1 MIHKKNLT
9 FALLLIIFSNFVTQ
23 AQVGLPPGF
32 RHQQVG
38 KFDLPV
44 NIASLPNNKML
55 FPTQNGKLFMMENGI
70 LDTKSI
76 LSLDSIWWQFEKGFL
91 GVEADPDF
99 VNNGYIYCYYT
110 ISVTGNTYDGS
121 ILRRTSN
128 NGTLTDPIM
137 HKITRYTLSGHTVV
151 PNSKKTILDM
161 DITPGVVV
169 NYNHD
174 GGTIRFGRDGKLY
187 VATGEGDLWCPCFTP
202 KSTNCSWGCGSC
214 PSVNP
219 STGCKS
225 YQWATNMGTFYG
237 KILRINSDGSAPT
250 DNPYY
255 ANAPYNAQ
263 KYVYA
268 LGFRNPFSMNFK
280 PGTDDLYI
288 GDVGSHGTDKR
299 EEINKLTPTSVR
311 DFGWPAIEGVS
322 NDPAYSDPIFTYNEG
337 NTTNTGCAITGG
349 TFYNP
354 QTSNWPAQYTGK
366 YLYMDFC
373 NGWINTLDFDNGNT
387 VSGFVTGLANNFGN
401 AASGIGILTP
411 SISSTGELYYL
422 ARGVNANTT
431 GIYKISFQPITV
443 SGITMTGGNVI
454 NTQTT
459 LAFEAGIQ
467 PTNASDALV
476 LWDVQPSNLA
486 SISFSGVNANNAVL
500 TPIQDGVVTVTAIS
514 SGDYSKK
521 QTMIVYISSFNP
533 LQSLN
538 ITTAGTFAIT
548 SLSGTLQVGMAFNP
562 SNIAIKQINWSVL
575 NKSALVDVLISTS
588 GLVSSIGRNGTA
600 TIIGISPT
608 NPTIFPAFRVIT
620 LTGQNPLIS
629 INITTPSS
637 FTITTDKGSLQLG
650 CEYLPLDFSGNKSI
664 TWSVLNTS
672 ATVLASINNSG
683 LLSTNGG
690 NGTATILGTSAANN
704 SITSTKVVTI
714 SGQVIPA
721 TSISIVPQN
730 GIVSTTVNGTITFN
744 ATVLPANAIPTPTIT
759 WSVITGTGGGSVN
772 SNGVFTALS
781 MGVVTVVA
789 QVNATVKTTFV
800 VSVTSI
806 ISSVSLKLESNNLK
820 YNDIKL
826 YPVPNNGE
834 FMIESVK
841 LIPQTT
847 LSITNIEGQTVF
859 SSPLTNFIGVK
870 KISVPSLAKGIYRV
884 SFSLENGSMHYRM
897 MVE

>member
-288 GDVGSHGTDKR
+288 GDVGSHGNDKR

-401 AASGIGILTP
+401 ATSGVGILTP

-454 NTQTT
+454 NTPTT

-486 SISFSGVNANNAVL
+486 SISFSGVNANNAIL

-514 SGDYSKK
+514 SGDITKK
-521 QTMIVYISSFNP
+521 QLIVVTISGQTP
-533 LQSLN
+533 LTSIN
-538 ITTAGTFAIT
+538 ITTTSNFSIT
-548 SLSGTLQVGMAFNP
+548 SDNGTLQLGIDFVP
-562 SNIAIKQINWSVL
+562 SNFSNKTILWSVSK
-575 NKSALVDVLISTS
+575 KSINVDVTLDIN
-588 GLVSSIGRNGTA
+588 GLLTSIGENGTV
-600 TIIGISPT
+600 TIVGTSASNFAIQST
-608 NPTIFPAFRVIT
+608 KVVTI
-620 LTGQNPLIS
+620 TGQNPLTA
-629 INITTPSS
+629 INITAST
-637 FTITTDKGSLQLG
+637 FTITTDNGTLQLG
-650 CEYLPLDFSGNKSI
+650 MAFTPANFINKSI
-664 TWSVLNTS
+664 TWSISNQS
-672 ATVLASINNSG
+672 SNVLASINSSG

-690 NGTATILGTSAANN
+690 NGTVTVVGTSAANN
-704 SITSTKVVTI
+704 SISSTKVVTI

>member
-121 ILRRTSN
+121 TLRRTSN

-255 ANAPYNAQ
+255 VNAPYNAQ

-288 GDVGSHGTDKR
+288 GDVGSHGNDKR

-422 ARGVNANTT
+422 ARSLNANTT

-514 SGDYSKK
+514 SGDITKK
-521 QTMIVYISSFNP
+521 QLIVVTISGQTP
-533 LQSLN
+533 LTSIN
-538 ITTAGTFAIT
+538 ITTTSNFSIT
-548 SLSGTLQVGMAFNP
+548 SDNGTLQLGIDFVP
-562 SNIAIKQINWSVL
+562 SNFSNKTILWSVSK
-575 NKSALVDVLISTS
+575 KSINVDVTLDIN
-588 GLVSSIGRNGTA
+588 GLLTSIGENGTV
-600 TIIGISPT
+600 TIVGTSASNSAIQST
-608 NPTIFPAFRVIT
+608 KVVTI
-620 LTGQNPLIS
+620 TGQNPLTA
-629 INITTPSS
+629 INITAST
-637 FTITTDKGSLQLG
+637 FTITTDNGTLQLG
-650 CEYLPLDFSGNKSI
+650 MAFTPANFINKSI
-664 TWSVLNTS
+664 TWSISNQS
-672 ATVLASINNSG
+672 SNVLASINSSG

-690 NGTATILGTSAANN
+690 NGTVTILGTSVANA
-704 SITSTKVVTI
+704 SISSSKVITI
-714 SGQVIPA
+714 TGQTIEP
-721 TSISIVPQN
+721 TSISIAPQN
-730 GIVSTTVNGTITFN
+730 GILSTTVNGTIAFN
-744 ATVLPANAIPTPTIT
+744 ATVLPTNAIPTPTIT

-789 QVNATVKTTFV
+789 QVSASVKTSFV
-800 VSVTSI
+800 VSVTSL
-806 ISSVSLKLESNNLK
+806 ISSVTIKSESNKLK

-834 FMIESVK
+834 FMIESIK

-859 SSPLTNFIGVK
+859 STPLTNFIGVK

-897 MVE
+897 VVE

>member
-23 AQVGLPPGF
+23 AQVALPPGF

-202 KSTNCSWGCGSC
+202 KSTNCSWSCGSC
-214 PSVNP
+214 PSVNS

-299 EEINKLTPTSVR
+299 EEINKLTPTSVK

-322 NDPAYSDPIFTYNEG
+322 NDPAYTDPIFTYNEG

-401 AASGIGILTP
+401 ATSGVGILTP

-454 NTQTT
+454 NTPTT

-476 LWDVQPSNLA
+476 LWDVQPRNLA

-514 SGDYSKK
+514 SGDITKK
-521 QTMIVYISSFNP
+521 QLIVVTISGQTP
-533 LQSLN
+533 LTFIN
-538 ITTAGTFAIT
+538 ITTTSNFSIT
-548 SLSGTLQVGMAFNP
+548 SDNGTLQLGIDFVP
-562 SNIAIKQINWSVL
+562 SNFSNKTILWSVSK
-575 NKSALVDVLISTS
+575 KSINVDVTLDIN
-588 GLVSSIGRNGTA
+588 GLLTSIGENGTV
-600 TIIGISPT
+600 TIVGTSASNSAIQST
-608 NPTIFPAFRVIT
+608 KVVTI
-620 LTGQNPLIS
+620 TGQNPLTA
-629 INITTPSS
+629 INITAST
-637 FTITTDKGSLQLG
+637 FTITTDNGTLQLG
-650 CEYLPLDFSGNKSI
+650 MAFTPANFINKSI
-664 TWSVLNTS
+664 TWSISNQS
-672 ATVLASINNSG
+672 SNVLASINSSG

-690 NGTATILGTSAANN
+690 NGTVTILGTSVANA
-704 SITSTKVVTI
+704 SISSSKVITI
-714 SGQVIPA
+714 TGQTIEP
-721 TSISIVPQN
+721 TSISIAPQN
-730 GIVSTTVNGTITFN
+730 GTLSTTVNGTIAFN
-744 ATVLPANAIPTPTIT
+744 ATVLPTNAIPTPTIT

-789 QVNATVKTTFV
+789 QVSASVKTSFV
-800 VSVTSI
+800 VSVTSL
-806 ISSVSLKLESNNLK
+806 ISSVTIKSESNKLK

-834 FMIESVK
+834 FMIESIK

-859 SSPLTNFIGVK
+859 STPLTNFIGVK

-897 MVE
+897 VVE